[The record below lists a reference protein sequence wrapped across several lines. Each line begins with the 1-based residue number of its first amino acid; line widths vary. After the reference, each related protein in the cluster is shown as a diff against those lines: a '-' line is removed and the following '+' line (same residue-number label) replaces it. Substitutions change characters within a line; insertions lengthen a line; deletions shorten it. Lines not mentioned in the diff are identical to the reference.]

1 MVRYYS
7 VSQHFFYWETDFL
20 PRDIL
25 PHGLIY
31 LVTFR
36 LHVNKVRVG
45 IRAGVSVRVRV
56 VVSVRGRVRI
66 AVRMKR

>member
-1 MVRYYS
+1 M
-7 VSQHFFYWETDFL
+7 SQHFFYWETDFL

-36 LHVNKVRVG
+36 LHVKVRVG
-45 IRAGVSVRVRV
+45 IRVGVSVRVRV